1 MLQLLPLLYP
11 QVALCGFWVADDVTR
26 WVSCVEYLPGR
37 LFGLFCVLIFHDEE
51 TQNIIKQCQ
60 KFC

>member
-26 WVSCVEYLPGR
+26 WVSCVEYLPGSFVR
-37 LFGLFCVLIFHDEE
+37 FILC
-51 TQNIIKQCQ
+51 TNIS
-60 KFC
+60 